1 MTTGSPSDL
10 TRLERNR
17 AAYDDWSSAVS
28 AWTRWDRQWSQFSA
42 PIDELLLAKARIRPG
57 MQVLD
62 VAGGS
67 GDPALPLARAIGPSG
82 RVTVADFV
90 ADMLIVAQQRA
101 EAEGLA
107 NVVCVEAD
115 AENLPFADGAFD
127 AVTCRFGLYYPSEP
141 LCALREMRRVL
152 KPSGRVV
159 LVTWGPFEINA
170 YWSAGSAV
178 LADALGAQTPEPPR
192 EFRLSDPKTLATMME
207 TAGLTVVRSE
217 LARLRLRWP
226 GPPEELAARDL
237 EEDLAAV
244 ALPLSEKRK
253 LRSSLEAAYRRFTE
267 GDSVTLPSAVVMA
280 SGVR

>member
-1 MTTGSPSDL
+1 MTTDSPSDFAP
-10 TRLERNR
+10 LERNK

-42 PIDELLLAKARIRPG
+42 PIDLLLLAEADIGSG

-67 GDPALPLARAIGPSG
+67 GDPALALARAIGPSG
-82 RVTVADFV
+82 QVTVADFV
-90 ADMLIVAQQRA
+90 AGMLAVARRRA

-115 AENLPFADGAFD
+115 AEDLPFADRVFD
-127 AVTCRFGLYYPSEP
+127 AVTCRFGLYYPSDP

-159 LVTWGPFEINA
+159 LVTWGPFELNA
-170 YWSAGSAV
+170 YWSAGSAA
-178 LADALGAQTPEPPR
+178 LANALGDQTPEPPP

-207 TAGLTVVRSE
+207 TAGLTVIRSE

-237 EEDLAAV
+237 EEDLLAA
-244 ALPLSEKRK
+244 ALPLSEKRQ
-253 LRSSLEAAYRRFTE
+253 LRLSLEAAYRHFTE
-267 GDSVTLPSAVVMA
+267 GGGVTLPSAVVMA